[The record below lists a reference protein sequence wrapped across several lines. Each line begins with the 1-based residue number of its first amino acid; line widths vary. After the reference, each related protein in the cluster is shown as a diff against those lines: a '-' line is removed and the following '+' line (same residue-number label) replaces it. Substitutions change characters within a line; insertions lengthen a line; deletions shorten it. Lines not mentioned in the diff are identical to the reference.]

1 MIGVGVARAAHG
13 AALLTDLA
21 AIATPVLAALAGV
34 TRRWRRAWLP
44 LLVVPPLYVIAWI
57 WPGSLLG
64 DAAGVALIAGACLAV
79 TGVVAGLAPPRW
91 TAAGLVLLVVLDCL
105 LVWGDRQ
112 VGPATIALQSANPL
126 SLFAH
131 PLPSLQQAQF
141 GSMQMGWLDLA
152 APALLGLIVQR
163 RVAAFL
169 ATAVGAG
176 LWDLLFLVTPM
187 IAATPPVLAGLAAG
201 RIRPPDPTTS
211 SGRAL
216 RSGAFTEPWRAF
228 SVGSSSRT
236 TSAAERSVSRADA
249 SCRTDDRVAALL

>member
-201 RIRPPDPTTS
+201 RIRPPTRQRVQVARCDQVRSPNLGARFRS
-211 SGRAL
+211 DRRAEPPPPP
-216 RSGAFTEPWRAF
+216 SGA
-228 SVGSSSRT
+228 
-236 TSAAERSVSRADA
+236 
-249 SCRTDDRVAALL
+249 